1 MEHIAVVGK
10 GKQDALPFR
19 SLEFQYLIDFAV
31 HGEGLSEGTCQDQLQ
46 ALWTAYCMHH
56 SLDADTNGYDN
67 DLLTLWNRM
76 QEAGIGADVW
86 ESYDTFDIY
95 MSEYLC

>member
-1 MEHIAVVGK
+1 V
-10 GKQDALPFR
+10 
-19 SLEFQYLIDFAV
+19 
-31 HGEGLSEGTCQDQLQ
+31 
-46 ALWTAYCMHH
+46 
-56 SLDADTNGYDN
+56 DTNGYDN
-67 DLLTLWNRM
+67 NLLTLWNRM

>member
-19 SLEFQYLIDFAV
+19 ILEFQYLIDFAV

-46 ALWTAYCMHH
+46 ILYAQQTK
-56 SLDADTNGYDN
+56 
-67 DLLTLWNRM
+67 
-76 QEAGIGADVW
+76 AG
-86 ESYDTFDIY
+86 
-95 MSEYLC
+95 